1 MLWMMLLIAL
11 VRLKPDT
18 TDALLLVRLKPD
30 TTGIGPL
37 AQSKADIHE
46 RRSDTEDSSS
56 HFGSVRLQPDAPD
69 SDRGKR
75 TYMKVGCYQCHGRE
89 AQGASTGPR
98 LGPDPL
104 PLPQFTRYVRTP
116 RNDMPPYTTKVLPD
130 GDLADVYAYVASR
143 PRPPAAR
150 GNGGYGGNG
159 ITQRNGATEKNRK

>member
-1 MLWMMLLIAL
+1 MILLVL

-18 TDALLLVRLKPD
+18 TDALVRLKPDTTDTLVRLKPD
-30 TTGIGPL
+30 TTD
-37 AQSKADIHE
+37 AV
-46 RRSDTEDSSS
+46 
-56 HFGSVRLQPDAPD
+56 VRVQPSPPD

-130 GDLADVYAYVASR
+130 GDLADLYAYVASR

-150 GNGGYGGNG
+150 GDRGDGGNG
-159 ITQRNGATEKNRK
+159 ITQRNGATEKK

>member
-1 MLWMMLLIAL
+1 VLWMTILIAL
-11 VRLKPDT
+11 VRPESATTDVVVRLKPDT
-18 TDALLLVRLKPD
+18 TDVITQLKPD
-30 TTGIGPL
+30 TTGIPL
-37 AQSKADIHE
+37 TDMAD
-46 RRSDTEDSSS
+46 DSFP
-56 HFGSVRLQPDAPD
+56 HNGSVRLQPDSPD

-104 PLPQFTRYVRTP
+104 PWPQFARDVRSP
-116 RNDMPPYTTKVLPD
+116 RNEMPPYTMKVLSD
-130 GDLADVYAYVASR
+130 EDLADVYAYVSS
-143 PRPPAAR
+143 RPPAAR

>member
-1 MLWMMLLIAL
+1 MMLLIAL
-11 VRLKPDT
+11 VRLT
-18 TDALLLVRLKPD
+18 TDTSDVVVRLKPD

-37 AQSKADIHE
+37 VQSKAE
-46 RRSDTEDSSS
+46 RRSDTEDSSP
-56 HFGSVRLQPDAPD
+56 HFGSVRLQPDPPD

-104 PLPQFTRYVRTP
+104 PLAQFTRYVRTP
-116 RNDMPPYTTKVLPD
+116 RNDMPPYTTKVLSD
-130 GDLADVYAYVASR
+130 ADLADVYAYVSSRSR
-143 PRPPAAR
+143 PRAAG

-159 ITQRNGATEKNRK
+159 ITQRNGATEKNKK